1 MYYDDGY
8 TEAATTG
15 LSIFFTV
22 MWIACLAIYVLAII
36 GFWKMFEKAGEPG
49 WKALIPIYNL
59 YILFKIAWGNGILFL
74 LLFVPA
80 ANFIILIMLQFKV
93 ARAYGQGDAYAFGLI
108 FLPYIFYLVLGFG
121 DSEYV
126 GPDGNPTQAQAPVY
140 VVNNYNYNGA
150 SAQTDF
156 QSQQV
161 PQQQPE
167 FQQRPQPQPQPQPQ
181 ERVVANV
188 DQEEY
193 RYCVHCGKQI
203 KKTAKFCKYCGNPVP
218 AMQPEPEPVQ
228 PVYEEPA
235 QPAYEEPAPAPQP
248 EPTPV
253 PQPEPAPQPE
263 PEPVIAPASHRSF
276 EEPERQTPEDAW
288 LDSQLEKTIINEP
301 NTFDAGEKTEVLLDD
316 PIFVGPLL
324 KFVQANAENEDAD
337 EFNVASTP
345 FVIGRTDIN
354 ADYAVDA
361 RGVSRRHMQIDFEE
375 GQYYVTDLNSTNGV
389 AINGDKIVPMEAT
402 PINNGDIIKIGMREY
417 IVEL

>member
-181 ERVVANV
+181 GRVVANV

-263 PEPVIAPASHRSF
+263 PEPVIAPASYRSF

-337 EFNVASTP
+337 EFNVTSTP
-345 FVIGRTDIN
+345 FVIGRTDTN

>member
-8 TEAATTG
+8 SAATTG
-15 LSIFFTV
+15 LSIFFTI
-22 MWIACLAIYVLAII
+22 MWIACLAIYILEII

-49 WKALIPIYNL
+49 WKALIPIYNT

-80 ANFIILIMLQFKV
+80 VNFIILIMLQFKV

-108 FLPYIFYLVLGFG
+108 FLPFIFYLVLGFG
-121 DSEYV
+121 DAEYV
-126 GPDGNPTQAQAPVY
+126 GPDGNPAQGQSPVY
-140 VVNNYNYNGA
+140 VVNNYNYNG
-150 SAQTDF
+150 SSSQTDF
-156 QSQQV
+156 QSQQM
-161 PQQQPE
+161 PQQPE
-167 FQQRPQPQPQPQPQ
+167 FQQKPQPQPQTQPQ
-181 ERVVANV
+181 ERVFADVAE
-188 DQEEY
+188 DEY

-218 AMQPEPEPVQ
+218 VQQPEPEPVQ
-228 PVYEEPA
+228 PAYPEPV
-235 QPAYEEPAPAPQP
+235 QPAYEEPA
-248 EPTPV
+248 PV

-263 PEPVIAPASHRSF
+263 PKPVVVPPSYRSF
-276 EEPERQTPEDAW
+276 EELERQTPEDAW

-301 NTFDAGEKTEVLLDD
+301 DTFDAGEKTEVLLDD

-324 KFVQANAENEDAD
+324 KFVQANAEDEDAD

-345 FVIGRTDIN
+345 FVIGRTETN

-375 GQYYVTDLNSTNGV
+375 GQYFVTDLNSTNGV
-389 AINGDKIVPMEAT
+389 TINGDKIVPMEAT
-402 PINNGDIIKIGMREY
+402 PINDGDIIKIGMREY
-417 IVEL
+417 RVEL